1 MKYINRIIRRKIMEI
16 TICCILVISS
26 VPLWNLWQ
34 NDNIAYAKTYENTSY
49 AYVTVS
55 RYQKYEMVPMK
66 DQEALRY
73 LYPMKVTLTKTLIS
87 DTHYTLVIRV
97 SKKSNID
104 LSSIKVSINNQIYFL
119 QDRFYKEDASYNYYL
134 IEEGV
139 LKEPEKDYSLN
150 IWLDEN
156 ATTEKQKKNFLYDII
171 NLELNNDLPTI

>member
-1 MKYINRIIRRKIMEI
+1 MEI

-97 SKKSNID
+97 SKKSNIWITPNTIFIMD
-104 LSSIKVSINNQIYFL
+104 TICLLFKFINIFIK
-119 QDRFYKEDASYNYYL
+119 
-134 IEEGV
+134 
-139 LKEPEKDYSLN
+139 
-150 IWLDEN
+150 
-156 ATTEKQKKNFLYDII
+156 
-171 NLELNNDLPTI
+171 